1 MVRLTLA
8 ILALLATGVGL
19 VIARAAE
26 APRDKAARPPAS
38 EQRGPAVKIAP
49 RPPADSAPRP
59 VPKLPSPAP
68 VPRLKPPA
76 IRWRR
81 SVAAG
86 RPWAGRLVRG
96 VRLPARGRGY
106 ETWDPVL
113 KRTPNR
119 TWRRWGTDRMVR
131 LLLKAIASYRRAR
144 PAAPPVLV
152 GDLSRPRGGD
162 FGPRFGS
169 IGHMT
174 HQNGLDADLY
184 YPRRDRRRAAARR
197 VDQVDLRLAQAL
209 VDALIREG
217 AAVALVGPNTGLRG
231 PAGRVKAFP
240 NHDDHV
246 HVRIAPR

>member
-1 MVRLTLA
+1 MLRLTFA
-8 ILALLATGVGL
+8 ILALLAAGVGL
-19 VIARAAE
+19 VMARAAE
-26 APRDKAARPPAS
+26 NPGDREALPPAS
-38 EQRGPAVKIAP
+38 DRRRPAVEIAP
-49 RPPADSAPRP
+49 RPPPDAAPRP
-59 VPKLPSPAP
+59 VPKLPAPAP
-68 VPRLKPPA
+68 VPRLEPPA

-81 SVAAG
+81 SAAVG

-106 ETWDPVL
+106 TTWDPVL

-119 TWRRWGTDRMVR
+119 AWRRWGTDRLVR
-131 LLLKAIASYRRAR
+131 VLLRAIASYRRAH

-152 GDLSRPRGGD
+152 GDLSRPRGGN
-162 FGPRFGS
+162 FGPQFGS

-184 YPRRDRRRAAARR
+184 YPRRDRRREAARR

-209 VDALIREG
+209 VDALVREG
-217 AAVALVGPNTGLRG
+217 AAAALVGPNTGLRG
-231 PAGRVKAFP
+231 PAGRVKPFP

-246 HVRIAPR
+246 HVRIRP

>member
-1 MVRLTLA
+1 MLRLTLA
-8 ILALLATGVGL
+8 ILALLAAGVGL
-19 VIARAAE
+19 VLARAAE
-26 APRDKAARPPAS
+26 APPGRDASREREPSPTGRAQQPSLRPPAV
-38 EQRGPAVKIAP
+38 PTLP
-49 RPPADSAPRP
+49 RPT
-59 VPKLPSPAP
+59 P
-68 VPRLKPPA
+68 VPRLRPE

-81 SVAAG
+81 SVAVG

-113 KRTPNR
+113 KRSPNR
-119 TWRRWGTDRMVR
+119 AWRRWGTDRMVR
-131 LLLKAIASYRRAR
+131 LLLRAIASYRRGH

-162 FGPRFGS
+162 FGPQFGS

-174 HQNGLDADLY
+174 HQNGLDADIY

-209 VDALIREG
+209 VDALVHEG
-217 AAVALVGPNTGLRG
+217 AAVALVGPSTGLRG
-231 PAGRVKAFP
+231 PAGRVKTFP

-246 HVRIAPR
+246 HVRIAAR